1 MLPGGPCIFPKWCLA
16 KQVISYFSNF
26 SKNMSLII
34 ITTNLF
40 IPYTSQGIQWLIS
53 FLRKI
58 SALRNEAYPQQYL
71 DH

>member
-1 MLPGGPCIFPKWCLA
+1 
-16 KQVISYFSNF
+16 
-26 SKNMSLII
+26 MSLII

-58 SALRNEAYPQQYL
+58 SALYNEAYPQQYL